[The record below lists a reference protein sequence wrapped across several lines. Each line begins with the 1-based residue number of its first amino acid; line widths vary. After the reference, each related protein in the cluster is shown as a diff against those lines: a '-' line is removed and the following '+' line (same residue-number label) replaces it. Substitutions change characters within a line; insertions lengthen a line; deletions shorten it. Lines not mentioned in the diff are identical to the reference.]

1 MTMNH
6 PSTRPVFVSEKPPD
20 SDGGRTKPGL
30 GEAHPRP
37 RVCCA
42 EYHGSGCKVPSS
54 EVDDLDHPDYLRVRF
69 PVENAQEREISSSSV
84 HFGGVK
90 PSEVS
95 VLPTRATRLFDRS

>member
-1 MTMNH
+1 MVEPNRDWV
-6 PSTRPVFVSEKPPD
+6 RPIPDPGFVV
-20 SDGGRTKPGL
+20 RNTT
-30 GEAHPRP
+30 
-37 RVCCA
+37 
-42 EYHGSGCKVPSS
+42 GSGCKVPSS

-69 PVENAQEREISSSSV
+69 PVENAQEQEISSSSV